1 MGLMRPKTADLDI
14 VERSFYNDLSH
25 PNNGKSFMSLIHI
38 SNLSKH
44 FQVLNRREGLS
55 GAFRDLFSGDYRNVK
70 AVDGISLD
78 IEAGEIVG
86 YIGPNGAGKSTTIK
100 MMTGILKPSG
110 GTIEING
117 IAPYDNRIRQAQIM
131 GVVFGQRTQLWWDLP
146 VIESFKILKEIY
158 KVDQK
163 TFDDHMGL
171 FNELVDLKK
180 LYSQQVRT
188 LSLGQRMLCDITASF
203 LHNPQVVFLDEPTI
217 GLDIS
222 VKAKMRSV
230 IKELNSTRNT
240 TIILTTHDLGD
251 VEALCQRI
259 IIIDKGLI
267 LFDGDI
273 KKVNS
278 LFGAYRTLKLQIDGY
293 NESTPQL
300 LSDKF
305 TERFGAGH
313 GITIANPEEFWTD
326 VTIDQARTPL
336 ADVLNFVM
344 TSFTVSDVRIVEI
357 SMENVVQQVYDGAL
371 R

>member
-1 MGLMRPKTADLDI
+1 
-14 VERSFYNDLSH
+14 
-25 PNNGKSFMSLIHI
+25 MSLIHI
-38 SNLSKH
+38 QNLNKH
-44 FQVLNRREGLS
+44 FKVLNRREGLG
-55 GAFRDLFSGDYRNVK
+55 GAFRDLFSGNYRTVK
-70 AVDGISLD
+70 AVDGISYD
-78 IEAGEIVG
+78 IEVGEIVG

-100 MMTGILKPSG
+100 MMTGILKPTD
-110 GTIEING
+110 GTLLVNG
-117 IAPYDNRIRQAQIM
+117 LSPYENRIRQAQIM

-163 TFDDHMGL
+163 TFDAHMGL
-171 FNELVDLKK
+171 FDELVELRK

-230 IKELNSTRNT
+230 IKELNRVRKT

-259 IIIDKGLI
+259 IIIDKGKI
-267 LFDGDI
+267 LYDGGI
-273 KKVNS
+273 KRVNV
-278 LFGAYRTLKLQIDGY
+278 LFGAYRTLKLQID
-293 NESTPQL
+293 NF
-300 LSDKF
+300 DDF
-305 TERFGAGH
+305 TLQTLQTKLNQRFGAES
-313 GITIANPEEFWTD
+313 GILVAETEEFWTD

-336 ADVLNFVM
+336 SDVLSFVM
-344 TSFTVSDVRIVEI
+344 NNFPVSDVRIVEI
-357 SMENVVQQVYDGAL
+357 SMENVVQKIYDGAL
-371 R
+371 Q